1 MGLKNRTML
10 KLMHKNGC
18 QTITNWATR
27 YGLLKYE
34 FPCLQARQLPERWRE
49 WSAQVDDI
57 RGLFSRAEEL
67 VGRLDGVELFDYQT
81 QGWLPWRYSF
91 KARDAAEAD
100 KVSKMLA
107 SAGIR
112 TTRLYE
118 NVDRYI
124 DVEQLVPTPGAA
136 GLRGRTV
143 NLATRTTLKDVTK
156 LVERLEGLIRK

>member
-1 MGLKNRTML
+1 ML
-10 KLMHKNGC
+10 KLMHKDRY

-34 FPCLQARQLPERWRE
+34 FPCLQARQLQRRWRE

-81 QGWLPWRYSF
+81 QDWLPWRYSF

-118 NVDRYI
+118 NVDR
-124 DVEQLVPTPGAA
+124 
-136 GLRGRTV
+136 
-143 NLATRTTLKDVTK
+143 
-156 LVERLEGLIRK
+156 